1 MLFYRSEGKWEML
14 IILKDLK
21 MPKTT
26 FLEIFKIIFK
36 VKMCILL
43 FNANGS
49 QNEIGLHNQL
59 YFSFH
64 TTNDIIYSPS
74 SSSKTELVFSYQR
87 LLVTNCRR

>member
-1 MLFYRSEGKWEML
+1 MHAVLQIKGTWEML

-49 QNEIGLHNQL
+49 QNEIGLHDQF
-59 YFSFH
+59 YFYFH
-64 TTNDIIYSPS
+64 TTNDN
-74 SSSKTELVFSYQR
+74 FDN
-87 LLVTNCRR
+87 LLPFK